1 MIPKIIHY
9 CWLSG
14 DEYPDLV
21 KKCLQSWKEKLP
33 GFEFRLWDRACL
45 PVIGSQFAN
54 EAFDAK
60 LYAPAADVVRLWAV
74 YHYGG
79 FYLDTDVEV
88 IKDLS
93 PLTAFPYVLGLE
105 NGTGKIEAAVFG
117 AEPGMEY
124 LGQCLAF
131 FDDKHSVR
139 DGKRSASFPLPGVMS
154 RVMGKEMR
162 IIRSMEEF
170 DRESPLFQVFNWDY
184 LSPKSFM
191 ASERK
196 GRKAITMNTFTFHHF
211 RVAWLPFHKKLSVYL
226 RRILGTRAS
235 ELFFSFWRII
245 RNPRKELLVSED
257 VES

>member
-74 YHYGG
+74 YQYGG

-93 PLTAFPYVLGLE
+93 PLTVFPYVLGLE
-105 NGTGKIEAAVFG
+105 NGTGCIEAAVFG
-117 AEPGMEY
+117 AEPGLEY
-124 LGQCLAF
+124 LRQCLDF
-131 FDDKHSVR
+131 FDDKHCIKN
-139 DGKRSASFPLPGVMS
+139 GKRVDFPSLPKAMS
-154 RVMGKEMR
+154 LVMGEKKQVL
-162 IIRSMEEF
+162 RSLEEF
-170 DRESPLFQVFNWDY
+170 DRDSPDFQVFDWDFF
-184 LSPKSFM
+184 SPKSFLG
-191 ASERK
+191 SERQGWK
-196 GRKAITMNTFTFHHF
+196 SVTKNTFTFHHF
-211 RVAWLPFHKKLSVYL
+211 RVAWLPFRKKCSVYL
-226 RRILGTRAS
+226 RRILGKSVS
-235 ELFFSFWRII
+235 ECLFSLWRII
-245 RNPRKELLVSED
+245 RGH
-257 VES
+257 